1 MPNDKTDIT
10 VREAD
15 GNRLEAYVDGQ
26 VAGIVEY
33 IPAQRLIAFVHTEV
47 EPRFE
52 GRGVGS
58 ALARAALEMVK
69 ASDARFLPR
78 VPLHRGLER
87 EAPGVRPL
95 ALSGDQPRHG
105 LTARPAF
112 RGYNSP
118 GTA

>member
-10 VREAD
+10 VREAE

-69 ASDARFLPR
+69 ASDARFLPVCPFIAGWSAKHPEYDPWRYQATSR
-78 VPLHRGLER
+78 VT
-87 EAPGVRPL
+87 
-95 ALSGDQPRHG
+95 D
-105 LTARPAF
+105 
-112 RGYNSP
+112 
-118 GTA
+118 